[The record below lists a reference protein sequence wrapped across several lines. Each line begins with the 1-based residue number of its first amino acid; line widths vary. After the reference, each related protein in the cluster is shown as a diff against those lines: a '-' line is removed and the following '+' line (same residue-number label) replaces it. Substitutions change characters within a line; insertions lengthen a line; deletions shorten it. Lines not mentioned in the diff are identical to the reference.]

1 MTEKKARGRQIHVEM
16 PSDEYDL
23 FKALAKEQ
31 DLSLQQL
38 VRRCIRAYIEQGS
51 AYQDT
56 HPNLKIVPE
65 EIFTPDYADDLLSDG
80 THGTIMKTTE
90 FESAIA
96 RLLRMTSLNRTAL
109 IHDLQYAKLVDT
121 VTVTHLNLE
130 PGTAGNALEI
140 SVTAHRDLKEQQ

>member
-1 MTEKKARGRQIHVEM
+1 
-16 PSDEYDL
+16 
-23 FKALAKEQ
+23 
-31 DLSLQQL
+31 
-38 VRRCIRAYIEQGS
+38 IEQGS

-121 VTVTHLNLE
+121 VT
-130 PGTAGNALEI
+130 
-140 SVTAHRDLKEQQ
+140 